1 MATKCFSVVRGKRV
15 RVTELDDCGEPLFGG
30 DFVVSDGFVQVA
42 LTAELE
48 EGDEYIQKNADGRL
62 CINLKNPDSLKR
74 LNVTV
79 DWCNVDPEL
88 ISVVTGLPVELDGA
102 DAVGFRI
109 QSGEYDKKWAL
120 EVWTGLGEDS
130 CDEAGDLEYGYL
142 LVPFVTGST
151 FGDITIANA
160 TTTFQTMGFTKG
172 NSGWGVGVY
181 DVIGSPP
188 GPLDD
193 PMGPTDLALLRVTTV
208 APPAAVCGAQ
218 TITSP

>member
-15 RVTELDDCGEPLFGG
+15 RVTELDDCGAPLIGG
-30 DFVVSDGFVQVA
+30 DFAVSDGFIQVA

-48 EGDEYIQKNADGRL
+48 EGDEFIQKNANGDL
-62 CINLKNPDSLKR
+62 CINLKSPDALKR
-74 LNVTV
+74 LNVVV

-88 ISVVTGLPVELDGA
+88 ISIVTGAPVELDGA

-109 QSGEYDKKWAL
+109 QSGTYDKKWGL
-120 EVWTGLGEDS
+120 EVWTGLGTDA
-130 CDEAGDLEYGYL
+130 CDAEGNLEYGYL

-160 TTTFQTMGFTKG
+160 TTTFQTMGFTQG
-172 NSGWGVGVY
+172 GSGWGEGVY
-181 DVIGSPP
+181 DVIGSPA

-193 PMGPTDLALLRVTTV
+193 PIGATDLALLRVTTV
-208 APPAAVCGAQ
+208 APPAATCGAQ
-218 TITSP
+218 VITSP